1 MTIEPSK
8 LPRPAAALREHAL
21 RTAGLPS
28 HRAQVSAWMRAA
40 NVTTVEQLFEAI
52 GGRDAN
58 STAVLLAD
66 HRRGVA
72 LAATVLLG
80 AKAVMLSS
88 VARHAPGDSTD
99 LQYAV
104 TDERFQATVDAFLS
118 HAMPAVN
125 PSHKHADSQLYWI
138 TLRTVTKLHEA
149 PVCDAEPSFDDVA
162 GEDVHAEAADFLT
175 VPVLLDWALTRGVLF
190 EQDHRVLTLRFGGET
205 AVPVREVAAQ
215 LGVTENNVE
224 SRLRRAMKRLKD
236 AAIAD
241 RADLNRACIESR
253 WSADHARVNHVAV
266 AQTGAAA

>member
-1 MTIEPSK
+1 MTVEPSN

-21 RTAGLPS
+21 RTAALPS

-52 GGRDAN
+52 GGRDAD
-58 STAVLLAD
+58 STAVLLSD

-99 LQYAV
+99 LRYGV

-118 HAMPAVN
+118 HAVPAVN
-125 PSHKHADSQLYWI
+125 PNHKHADAQLYWI

-162 GEDVHAEAADFLT
+162 GEDVHAEADDFLT
-175 VPVLLDWALTRGVLF
+175 ASVLLDWALSRGVIA
-190 EQDHRVLTLRFGGET
+190 EQDHRALKIRFGGEA
-205 AVPVREVAAQ
+205 AVPVREVAAL
-215 LGVTENNVE
+215 LGVTENKLE
-224 SRLRRAMKRLKD
+224 SRLRRAVKRLRD

-241 RADLNRACIESR
+241 RDDLNRACVEAR
-253 WSADHARVNHVAV
+253 WSAVRTHADHVANV
-266 AQTGAAA
+266 QTGAAA

>member
-1 MTIEPSK
+1 MTVEPSN

-21 RTAGLPS
+21 RTAALPS

-40 NVTTVEQLFEAI
+40 NVTSVEQLFEAI
-52 GGRDAN
+52 GGRDAD
-58 STAVLLAD
+58 STVVLLAD

-118 HAMPAVN
+118 HALPAVN
-125 PSHKHADSQLYWI
+125 PNHKHADAQLYWI

-162 GEDVHAEAADFLT
+162 GADVHAEADGFLT
-175 VPVLLDWALTRGVLF
+175 APLLLDWALSRGVLS
-190 EQDHRVLTLRFGGET
+190 EQDHRALKIRFGGET
-205 AVPVREVAAQ
+205 SVPVREVAAL
-215 LGVTENNVE
+215 LGVPENNME
-224 SRLRRAMKRLKD
+224 SRLRRATKRLRD

-241 RADLNRACIESR
+241 REDLNRACVEAR
-253 WSADHARVNHVAV
+253 WSAVHTRADHAAV